1 MKEMPTTG
9 YEISAQPNMHRSE
22 NTKRRSSVPDAMR
35 AAALIDREEMLVDE
49 IRFVDEASIRRRQD
63 IDLELSD
70 IRRDLELL
78 GFPRTVS
85 SRKRGL

>member
-1 MKEMPTTG
+1 
-9 YEISAQPNMHRSE
+9 
-22 NTKRRSSVPDAMR
+22 MR

-49 IRFVDEASIRRRQD
+49 IRFVDEASIRLRQE
-63 IDLELSD
+63 IDRELSN

-85 SRKRGL
+85 PRKRGL

>member
-1 MKEMPTTG
+1 
-9 YEISAQPNMHRSE
+9 
-22 NTKRRSSVPDAMR
+22 MR
-35 AAALIDREEMLVDE
+35 ASALIDREEMLVDE

>member
-1 MKEMPTTG
+1 
-9 YEISAQPNMHRSE
+9 
-22 NTKRRSSVPDAMR
+22 MR
-35 AAALIDREEMLVDE
+35 AAALSDREEMLVDE

>member
-1 MKEMPTTG
+1 
-9 YEISAQPNMHRSE
+9 
-22 NTKRRSSVPDAMR
+22 MR

-49 IRFVDEASIRRRQD
+49 IRFVDASIRRRQE

-85 SRKRGL
+85 SRKGGL

>member
-1 MKEMPTTG
+1 
-9 YEISAQPNMHRSE
+9 
-22 NTKRRSSVPDAMR
+22 MR